1 MKRILTRLTVCG
13 GIFLLSLPAWAEEAA
28 EEAKGSLPQL
38 DVQFFPGLLFWL
50 AVSFPLLFVLMRF
63 LAVPRV
69 LQTRAKRQHVLRTDL
84 EAAEADNEQARVLRT
99 ALEKAIADAR
109 AKAQA
114 TVSGMAAAAAQEE
127 AEKRTAQQQELGR
140 RIAEAETRLD
150 ALRESALKD
159 ARKAADDLASAM
171 VEKLIGQKA

>member
-1 MKRILTRLTVCG
+1 MKRIPTWLTACG
-13 GIFLLSLPAWAEEAA
+13 GIAMLSRPVWA

-69 LQTRAKRQHVLRTDL
+69 LQTKARRQHVLRTDL
-84 EAAEADNEQARVLRT
+84 EAAETDNEQAHMLRA

-109 AKAQA
+109 AKAQE
-114 TVSGMAAAAAQEE
+114 TVSGMATAAAEEE
-127 AEKRTAQQQELGR
+127 AEKRAAQQQELSR
-140 RIAEAETRLD
+140 RVTEAEARLED
-150 ALRESALKD
+150 MRKDALKD
-159 ARKAADDLASAM
+159 VSKAADDLAAAM
-171 VEKLIGQKA
+171 AEKLIGQKA